1 VTEVAVIGARGFVG
15 RALVARLQRD
25 GVTVHAFGR
34 DRPFAVDGV
43 AVPDVAR
50 ASTVFYLANS
60 INPAIAE
67 NDPAAVAADLA
78 TFDAFVACLA
88 ACDAPPVVVYPNS
101 GGTVYDPAVP
111 PPYAETSPVAPMNA
125 YGKAKLEME
134 RRLLASP
141 LRAVS
146 LRITSVYGP
155 GQPVG
160 RGQGVIAHWL
170 DAAARDEPLRLF
182 GSPSASRDYVY
193 VEDVADA
200 MALVGPETPPVVN
213 VGSGVETT
221 LETLAALVSDVVGG
235 VKVERVEDRGFDV
248 PRSWVSIDLA
258 RASLGWEPRV
268 SLREG
273 LARTWES
280 VR

>member
-15 RALVARLQRD
+15 RALVARLRRS
-25 GVTVHAFGR
+25 GVVVDELGR
-34 DRPFAVDGV
+34 ETPFAVDGV
-43 AVPDVAR
+43 AHPNVAR

-78 TFDAFVACLA
+78 TFASFLGCLA
-88 ACDAPPVVVYPNS
+88 GRDTLVVYPNS
-101 GGTVYDPAVP
+101 GGTVYDPAAP
-111 PPYAETSPVAPMNA
+111 PPYTESSPVNPMNA
-125 YGKAKLEME
+125 YGRAKLAME
-134 RRLLASP
+134 SSLLSSG
-141 LRAVS
+141 LNAVS

-155 GQPVG
+155 GQPAA

-170 DAAARDEPLRLF
+170 AAAARGEALKLF
-182 GSPSASRDYVY
+182 GDPSASRDYVY
-193 VEDVADA
+193 VDDVADA
-200 MALVGPETPPVVN
+200 MARVTPDAPRVVN

-221 LETLAALVSDVVGG
+221 LGSLASLVSEVVGG
-235 VKVERVEDRGFDV
+235 VEVEQVPDRGFDV
-248 PRSWVSIDLA
+248 PRSWVDVSLA
-258 RASLGWEPRV
+258 KASLGWEPV
-268 SLREG
+268 TSLRDG